1 MRAHRTVENAV
12 MKVCGVEG
20 RAVPVER
27 DGPFFLSA
35 HREPRVEKLEKSRC
49 LCYSQALF

>member
-1 MRAHRTVENAV
+1 MRAHRTVESAV

-35 HREPRVEKLEKSRC
+35 HREPGAESLEKDRG